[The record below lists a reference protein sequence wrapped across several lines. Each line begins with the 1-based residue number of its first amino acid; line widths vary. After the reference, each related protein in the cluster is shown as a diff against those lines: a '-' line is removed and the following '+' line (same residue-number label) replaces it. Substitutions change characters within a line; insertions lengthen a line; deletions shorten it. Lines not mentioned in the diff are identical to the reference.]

1 MLAQLFIALLEVDND
16 RLSHPG
22 HHGVQR
28 IHDRAVARTVKQEMM
43 PYSLNGHYHYPDCE
57 AKLNTDPNCHCV
69 GNMAKQCSVL
79 AEECGR
85 LMQVNRQ
92 LKKQLDNATNG

>member
-1 MLAQLFIALLEVDND
+1 M
-16 RLSHPG
+16 

-28 IHDRAVARTVKQEMM
+28 LHDRATTRTVEQEMM
-43 PYSLNGHYHYPDCE
+43 PYGLNGQWHYPDCE
-57 AKLNTDPNCHCV
+57 AKLNSDPNCDCV

-79 AEECGR
+79 AQECGR
-85 LMQVNRQ
+85 LMKINIQ